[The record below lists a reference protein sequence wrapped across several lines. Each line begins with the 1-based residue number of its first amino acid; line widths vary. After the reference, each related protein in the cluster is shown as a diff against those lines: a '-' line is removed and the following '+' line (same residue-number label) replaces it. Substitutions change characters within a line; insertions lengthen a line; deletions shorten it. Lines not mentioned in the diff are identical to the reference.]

1 MENASQRMF
10 EERGLSNLNAFLLAA
25 KLKYGDSEPQTY
37 ASQRHNDS
45 ARNTAWLDRV
55 LKHAAHLELTTNLDA
70 TVKELSTLSGHQKDL
85 DAIALENERVKN
97 LIASTKAERS
107 KGFLACRSCKS
118 KDAVKIDERQTRSAD
133 EPMTLFALCEDC
145 GYQWT
150 VKG

>member
-1 MENASQRMF
+1 MESISQGMF
-10 EERGLSNLNAFLLAA
+10 EARGLPNLDAYLLAA
-25 KLKYGDSEPQTY
+25 RLKYGDSMPQTY

-55 LKHAAHLELTTNLDA
+55 LRHAAHLELTPNLAA
-70 TVKELSTLSGHQKDL
+70 TTEELGRLSGHQKDL
-85 DAIALENERVKN
+85 DAIAQENERVKN
-97 LIASTKAERS
+97 LITSAKAERS
-107 KGFLACRSCKS
+107 QGFLACRKCKS
-118 KDAVKIDERQTRSAD
+118 KDAVKIDQKQTRSAD